1 MALILDRGKIS
12 SRDAFR
18 VVTSVLQLSNSD
30 LRISYTSLARL
41 RKRIRLEEA
50 SDIRRKFNPRGPLTV
65 HFDGIKM
72 CPLTGDDGIT

>member
-18 VVTSVLQLSNSD
+18 IVTSVLQLSNSD
-30 LRISYTSLARL
+30 LRISFTSLARL
-41 RKRIRLEEA
+41 RKQIRLEEA
-50 SDIRRKFNPRGPLTV
+50 PIRRKFNPRGPLTV
-65 HFDGIKM
+65 QLDGIKM